1 MGSAPR
7 YLILGGGPVVSELH
21 LPAFAGLGW
30 MDRVRVID
38 PAADA
43 AHTIRRA
50 YPQAEFRQADF
61 REALDGARQDGFSAA
76 LIALP
81 NALHEE
87 AVDRALDLQF
97 DVLCEK
103 PLALTQ
109 PTCRRL
115 ATKAAALDRVLG
127 VAMVRRFAPAVRAA
141 RKAIAAGWLGEIE
154 SVEIQWGSPF
164 AWPSQSGAYFRRENG
179 GVLANLGVHSLDMAD
194 YLFGAMEPVAYW
206 DDWGGGAEANAR
218 FQLRTASG
226 AAVVLSLSYTT
237 ELPNGITI
245 RGTEGTLYFDHDAP
259 AAQFTGR
266 TSGIDA
272 TVSVSRPFDHGDWPP
287 TLHSWFFEQIA
298 DFDRAV
304 RTRDRA
310 HATAEDAVRI
320 ASLIDWAYAHHVTR
334 PRVELGLSSD
344 VGRLRST
351 RAQPE
356 VMSGRIVIT
365 GGTGFVGGHLIERL
379 VSLGHDDILLPVR
392 SYQSGANAGRFD
404 VQMVRADLLQRSKL
418 EAVLAGARY
427 VFHLAYGRDG
437 DDSARVTVEGTKN
450 VVEAAIAVGA
460 EAVVA
465 VSTTA
470 LFGDP
475 GGLVDEQAP
484 AAPRSEYERLK
495 GEAEQWTLARAATSP
510 HTRVAVVNS
519 ACVYG
524 PQGRMF
530 TEMPARFLRAGVFCW
545 IDDGRGL
552 INYVYVTNLA
562 DALIRAAATDAAHG
576 HRFIA
581 CDGATTWRDFFGRL
595 LGPATDAL
603 PSFTRAELE
612 RMAAEQTPGL
622 RALGTAVIRNPDLW
636 RVIRSNPHFSKLKT
650 MARSALPGLFDL
662 VRTSRD
668 AGRAANGHAP
678 PSATPPPW
686 MADLYGPMTTRFD
699 VSKASRVLG
708 WHPTVDL
715 DAGIQASRDW
725 LDRVGL
731 MPDPARQ

>member
-30 MDRVRVID
+30 LDRVRVID
-38 PAADA
+38 PAAHA
-43 AHTIRRA
+43 AEAIRQA
-50 YPQAEFRQADF
+50 YPQAEFQQADF
-61 REALDGARQDGFSAA
+61 REALDRARHDGFSAA
-76 LIALP
+76 LVALP

-109 PTCRRL
+109 PTCQRL
-115 ATKAAALDRVLG
+115 ATKAATLERVLG

-141 RKAIAAGWLGEIE
+141 RQAIAAGWLGEIE

-194 YLFGAMEPVAYW
+194 FLFGALQPIAYW

-218 FQLRTASG
+218 YDLQSASG
-226 AAVVLSLSYTT
+226 VTVALSLSYTT

-245 RGTEGTLYFDHDAP
+245 RGTSGELHFDHDAP
-259 AAQFTGR
+259 TARFTSR
-266 TSGIDA
+266 TSGIEA

-304 RTRDRA
+304 RRRGRP

-320 ASLIDWAYAHHVTR
+320 AGLIDWAYARHAAWTHAR
-334 PRVELGLSSD
+334 
-344 VGRLRST
+344 GRTSGAT
-351 RAQPE
+351 PE
-356 VMSGRIVIT
+356 VVSPLQPGRIVIT

-379 VSLGHDDILLPVR
+379 VSQGHDDIVLPVR
-392 SYQSGANAGRFD
+392 SYRSGANAGRFD
-404 VQMVRADLLQRSKL
+404 VQVVRADLLDRPKL
-418 EAVLAGARY
+418 EEALADARY

-437 DDSARVTVEGTKN
+437 DDSARVTVDGTRN

-475 GGLVDEQAP
+475 GGQLDELAP
-484 AAPRSEYERLK
+484 YAPRNDYERLK
-495 GEAEQWTLARAATSP
+495 GEAEEWMLARAGTSTK
-510 HTRVAVVNS
+510 TRIAVVNS

-530 TEMPARFLRAGVFCW
+530 TEMPARFLRGGVFCW
-545 IDDGRGL
+545 IDGGRGL
-552 INYVYVTNLA
+552 INYVYVTNLV
-562 DALIRAAATDAAHG
+562 DALIRAACVDSAHG

-581 CDGATTWRDFFGRL
+581 CDGATTWRDYFSRL
-595 LGPATDAL
+595 LGPATEAL

-612 RMAAEQTPGL
+612 RLANEQTPGL
-622 RALGTAVIRNPDLW
+622 RALGKAVIRNPELW
-636 RVIRSNPHFSKLKT
+636 RVIRGNPHLSKLKT
-650 MARSALPGLFDL
+650 MARSAMPALTHR
-662 VRTSRD
+662 VRSSRD
-668 AGRAANGHAP
+668 AMPAANGHAP
-678 PSATPPPW
+678 AASTPPPW
-686 MADLYGPMTTRFD
+686 MADLYGAMATRFD
-699 VSKASRVLG
+699 TSKASRILG
-708 WHPTVDL
+708 WQPAIDL
-715 DAGIQASRDW
+715 PAGIQASREW
-725 LDRVGL
+725 LDQVGL
-731 MPDPARQ
+731 LPGSLRE

>member
-1 MGSAPR
+1 MGIAPR

-38 PAADA
+38 PAAHA
-43 AHTIRRA
+43 ANAIRHA

-61 REALDGARQDGFSAA
+61 REALEGARHEGFSAA
-76 LIALP
+76 IVALP

-87 AVDRALDLQF
+87 AVDRALDLRF

-109 PTCRRL
+109 PTCQRL
-115 ATKAAALDRVLG
+115 AAKAATLDRVLG

-141 RKAIAAGWLGEIE
+141 RQAIAAGWLGEIE
-154 SVEIQWGSPF
+154 SVDIQWGSPF

-194 YLFGAMEPVAYW
+194 FLLGALEPVSYW
-206 DDWGGGAEANAR
+206 DDWGGGAEANAE
-218 FQLRTASG
+218 FHLRTASG
-226 AAVVLSLSYTT
+226 ATVALSLSYTT

-245 RGTEGTLYFDHDAP
+245 RGTAGELQFDHDGPSAR
-259 AAQFTGR
+259 FIGR

-287 TLHSWFFEQIA
+287 TLSSWFFEQIA

-304 RTRDRA
+304 RTRGRP
-310 HATAEDAVRI
+310 HATGEDAVRI
-320 ASLIDWAYAHHVTR
+320 ASLIDWAYAHHQQT
-334 PRVELGLSSD
+334 PRIELGSSS
-344 VGRLRST
+344 GMR
-351 RAQPE
+351 P
-356 VMSGRIVIT
+356 GRIVVT
-365 GGTGFVGGHLIERL
+365 GGTGFVGGHMIERL
-379 VSLGHDDILLPVR
+379 ISQGHHDVVLPVR
-392 SYQSGANAGRFD
+392 SYRSGANAGRFD

-418 EAVLAGARY
+418 DEVVAGARY

-450 VVEAAIAVGA
+450 IVEAAIAAGA
-460 EAVVA
+460 EAVVV

-475 GGLVDEQAP
+475 GGNVDELAP
-484 AAPRSEYERLK
+484 YAPRNEYERLK
-495 GEAEQWTLARAATSP
+495 ADAERWTLTRAATSGS
-510 HTRVAVVNS
+510 TRVSVVNS

-524 PQGRMF
+524 PSGRMF
-530 TEMPARFLRAGVFCW
+530 TEMPARFLQTGVFCW

-552 INYVYVTNLA
+552 INYVYVTNLV
-562 DALIRAAATDAAHG
+562 DALIRAASSDAAHG

-581 CDGATTWRDFFGRL
+581 CDGATTWRDFFSRL
-595 LGPATDAL
+595 LGPATEAL
-603 PSFTRAELE
+603 PSFTRGELE
-612 RMAAEQTPGL
+612 RMAADQTPGL
-622 RALGTAVIRNPDLW
+622 RALGKAVIRNPELW

-650 MARSALPGLFDL
+650 MARSALPGLSDR

-668 AGRAANGHAP
+668 VVREANGHTTH
-678 PSATPPPW
+678 SATPPPW
-686 MADLYGPMTTRFD
+686 MADLYGAMTTRFD
-699 VSKASRVLG
+699 TTKASRLLG
-708 WHPTVDL
+708 WQPAVDL
-715 DAGIQASRDW
+715 EAGIQASRDW
-725 LDRVGL
+725 LERIGL
-731 MPDPARQ
+731 LPDPARE